1 MIGGVVKLL
10 KELLLDVDGRH
21 LLRMSM
27 SVAIISWAF
36 LWVYYSD
43 LNFNLASRY
52 IYISINFRTNLIKF

>member
-52 IYISINFRTNLIKF
+52 IYILLLIIAPT